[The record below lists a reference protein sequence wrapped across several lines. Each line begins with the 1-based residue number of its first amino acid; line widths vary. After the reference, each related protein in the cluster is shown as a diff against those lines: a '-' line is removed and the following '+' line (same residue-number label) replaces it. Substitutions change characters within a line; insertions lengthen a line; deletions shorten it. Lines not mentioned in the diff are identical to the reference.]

1 MPHASPAADA
11 GTLAPQ
17 PAAVVDP
24 AEPTAHQV
32 LELLVQDFARGVDF
46 PELWPA
52 FPEIVGRYPEL
63 PTMVLDC
70 VLQAPSGQLRDLLTI
85 VLAMVQAAY
94 GDVAAALL
102 GLEPLAVAQSQ
113 SPLVQG
119 AVFYLQGLQDPDNPK
134 FELKGKI
141 CGAPF
146 EQLDVLE
153 RSTHLCCASWLQAS
167 AGDLSTTAWEDVW
180 NSASAQSIRRSIYD
194 GSYRYCNKTACPRIQ
209 ANVLDKVE
217 DLAIRSEV
225 WRERLESQRTVL
237 MAGPERVNLA
247 YDRTCNLS
255 CPSCRS
261 EAFAADAPTRARYE
275 AMQNEQILPLLHGA
289 KTVMVT
295 GSGDPFASKNFRRLI
310 EQLGPEDYPD
320 LRFQIMT
327 NAMLLT
333 PREWARFPS
342 LHRRV
347 GLLKVSIDAAR
358 GATHERLRRGARWDV
373 MMQNMR
379 FAGEL
384 LADGLISRY
393 ELVFTVQ
400 DDNFHEMAEACD
412 LAREVGASCIWFFRI
427 TNWGT
432 FSAEEYRKKAVFLP
446 SHPEHADFLKEL
458 TDPRLN
464 DPRVSLGD
472 MEAFLPTPPKWR
484 HVLDPVG

>member
-1 MPHASPAADA
+1 MPHASTAADA
-11 GTLAPQ
+11 PAAPQ
-17 PAAVVDP
+17 TPDVAAPAA
-24 AEPTAHQV
+24 PTAHQV
-32 LELLVQDFARGVDF
+32 VELLVQDLARSVDM

-52 FPEIVGRYPEL
+52 LPEIVALYPEL
-63 PTMVLDC
+63 PTIVLDC
-70 VLQAPSGQLRDLLTI
+70 LLHAPAGQLRDLLTI
-85 VLAMVQAAY
+85 ILAMIQAAC
-94 GDVAAALL
+94 DTATAALL
-102 GLEPLAVAQSQ
+102 TLEPLAVAQSQ

-119 AVFYLQGLQDPDNPK
+119 AVFHLQGLQDPDNPK
-134 FELKGKI
+134 FKLQGKI
-141 CGAPF
+141 CAAPF
-146 EQLDVLE
+146 QQLDVLE

-167 AGDLSTTAWEDVW
+167 AGDLSTTPWGEVW
-180 NSASAQSIRRSIYD
+180 NSDNAQSIRTRIYD
-194 GSYRYCNKTACPRIQ
+194 GSYRHCNKTACPRIQ
-209 ANVLDKVE
+209 ADTLDRAE
-217 DLAIRSEV
+217 DLAATSPV
-225 WRERLESQRTVL
+225 WRERLATRQTVL

-275 AMQNEQILPLLHGA
+275 AMQNEAILPLLHGA
-289 KTVMVT
+289 RTVMVT
-295 GSGDPFASKNFRRLI
+295 GSGDPFASKNFRRLM
-310 EQLGPEDYPD
+310 EQLTPEAYPD

-358 GATHERLRRGARWDV
+358 GETHERLRRGARWDV

-384 LADGLISRY
+384 LAEGLISRY

-400 DDNFHEMAEACD
+400 DENFREMAEACD
-412 LAREVGASCIWFFRI
+412 LARESRASCVWFFRI

-432 FSAEEYRKKAVFLP
+432 FSAEEYRRKAVFLP
-446 SHPEHADFLKEL
+446 SHPDHGEFLQML
-458 TDPRLN
+458 ADPRLN
-464 DPRVSLGD
+464 DPMVSLGD
-472 MEAFLPTPPKWR
+472 IEAFLPTAPKHR